1 MTRSWKLLAA
11 VTLASTLSA
20 CATGTMPKDPLEK
33 FNRKVFAFNDKL
45 DEVAIKPAAQ
55 VYHKRL
61 PGFVQTGVSNFFG
74 NLSDAWSGINNL
86 LQGNGQDG
94 MSDLMRFAV
103 NSTFGLGGVLDIG
116 SEAGLEKHNEDFGQT
131 LGAWGVRPGPYVV
144 LPILGPSTFRDT
156 VATPLDLAADP
167 WNYKKPSGVRFAG
180 TALHIVD
187 VRAGALDASRLIE
200 EAALDKYE
208 FIRDA
213 YLQRR
218 ESQVRSGKLDAEEE
232 AEEKAAAESAKSA
245 KQDAEKDKPQGAKVA
260 EAAPAAAPA
269 STPAAPAEPNK
280 PATTDKAPAAPA
292 EKASQEAPAQAD
304 GQPVK
309 K

>member
-11 VTLASTLSA
+11 LTLASALSA
-20 CATGTMPKDPLEK
+20 CATGTAPKDPLEN

-55 VYHKRL
+55 VYRKHL

-74 NLSDAWSGINNL
+74 NLGDAWSGVNNL
-86 LQGNGQDG
+86 LQGNGADG
-94 MSDLMRFAV
+94 MSDLMRFAF
-103 NSTFGLGGVLDIG
+103 NSTFGLGGLLDIG
-116 SEAGLEKHNEDFGQT
+116 SEAGLDKHNEDFGQT
-131 LGAWGVRPGPYVV
+131 LGAWGVKPGPYVV
-144 LPILGPSTFRDT
+144 LPVLGPSTFRDT

-167 WNYKKPSGVRFAG
+167 WNYKKPVGVRNAG
-180 TALHIVD
+180 TVLHIVD
-187 VRAGALDASRLIE
+187 VRAGALDASRMIE

-208 FIRDA
+208 FVRDA

-218 ESQVRSGKLDAEEE
+218 ETLVKSGKTDAEDD
-232 AEEKAAAESAKSA
+232 AEEKAAAPAQEPGKALEPVPKNL
-245 KQDAEKDKPQGAKVA
+245 DKDKPQGAKAA
-260 EAAPAAAPA
+260 EAAA
-269 STPAAPAEPNK
+269 SAAPAEQNK

-292 EKASQEAPAQAD
+292 EKASQAAPAQAD